1 MSMEA
6 GPLPEQSEA
15 QRIGF
20 LAQKC
25 FRSNIPDEWIPKELD
40 GGDDFGFD
48 YQIQVMEAG
57 RATYI
62 FRAQL
67 KGTTNP
73 DRNAPGDF
81 FSIQLKTSTV
91 RYYMKCI
98 EPILLVMADLS
109 SGDSPKHCPL
119 YWTWIHEELRRLNP
133 EELADDQ
140 KYLTFRIPTV
150 NQLTEGTNLSADLDR
165 CRRLGKV
172 GEAIDVLAHRL
183 SPGMTS
189 TARADFIERLPGNF
203 ARRSPSLLATIAEEP
218 TSAWPVAPLGSLP
231 WHLNEAAEQLRQGNA
246 AEAEEHLDAVS
257 ELKKNASALELA
269 DYKYLRGR
277 LHSFR
282 LEDGLALESYAAA
295 AKLSEN
301 LPKHLVAWAET
312 QLRLRHREDGEHDFS
327 DIIARFTGSDAQSLG
342 MRARLLAANGHYE
355 KAIETAQKTPGS
367 EGWAARA
374 IIHTMR
380 SESELT
386 LEACTAGLA
395 TPHLLNTT
403 KQLFLILRAR
413 ARFNL
418 AIGKLPS
425 TDPEAVIPPTGPV
438 GTNVDLLR
446 EAWRDILDVARS
458 LRSSGWPSNTEF
470 IADIWA
476 ATASILGK
484 QHDALPLLTEAA
496 NARPNLPALQVAL
509 ENIAAH
515 VSDFPLALAANARQP
530 ETGSQTLRRVAL
542 LHMADKHTDCVN
554 LFQSKGQMIT
564 ATSDHIFGFA
574 ITLAI
579 LSAER
584 IIKNDLAKEWE
595 SRLASDPELAI
606 SRTLLQFWRTTRNN
620 LLTRDSAL
628 EQLELA
634 YENSGRPLEL
644 GMHLFMELN
653 TRDKVQATKVV
664 ALAKDL
670 MTDRMLP
677 PVAILHLSHALATLS
692 DWTGLLQ
699 LGRESQIRYES
710 HERFVAIEALA
721 LDKIGHS
728 ADALALLKKLL
739 ATGST
744 DQFALDTY
752 IEIVVRCGLIED
764 AIRSVE
770 SIVSAEVDSSKRINA
785 LRLLFNL
792 IHLSDPQ
799 SLRAVDIAWS
809 IGQLTKQDDEEQE
822 GLFLVLMFAAISSA
836 SLETNDSRLAEF
848 HRRTQEF
855 TQKFPGSKI
864 LKTVHFPENA
874 SPDELIRILQEITG
888 TDEDQVRWRA
898 KVENQLQ
905 RGEIPIPYAWRP
917 RHFLVNVTDLPTLWE
932 IGKRSKHHER
942 KFHLTMAPSDWKPIL
957 TAQLAKTIP
966 LLDLITLL
974 LIRDLE
980 ILELV
985 FQLFPK
991 IAIGQATLN
1000 ELSQLLYPMFGS
1012 PLWHDC
1018 HALQDALKAHLGQ
1031 IIQPW
1036 AGAPDEHSQQAH
1048 LWPTEEVKKLAAGGD
1063 YALYSDDAI
1072 FRVYCEI
1079 PDNAPPSF
1087 CTLDVLKALEEKG
1100 LLSTEEVAEKIS
1112 RLCAWHVGLIV
1123 EFKYQV
1129 AILPP
1134 ELGQAHSVSK
1144 GIDILRA
1151 SASCMALFDNIW
1163 DLRKPFN
1170 DLIGHA
1176 AAILRE
1182 FVSTSANREESI
1194 AAVMGLWFGK
1204 AKLHKDAPSPPEQLL
1219 ALLLALTIE
1228 NIQSITAEMSRRFW
1242 NIYLLLIALQHGDRM
1257 DETKEKE
1264 AIALAGKIVAELDHQ
1279 NNSLGK
1285 ESLRSIL
1292 ALGLTEG
1299 TSDADAFSNGYNK
1312 YFSVLVEATK
1322 SK

>member
-1 MSMEA
+1 M
-6 GPLPEQSEA
+6 
-15 QRIGF
+15 
-20 LAQKC
+20 
-25 FRSNIPDEWIPKELD
+25 
-40 GGDDFGFD
+40 
-48 YQIQVMEAG
+48 
-57 RATYI
+57 
-62 FRAQL
+62 
-67 KGTTNP
+67 
-73 DRNAPGDF
+73 
-81 FSIQLKTSTV
+81 
-91 RYYMKCI
+91 
-98 EPILLVMADLS
+98 
-109 SGDSPKHCPL
+109 
-119 YWTWIHEELRRLNP
+119 
-133 EELADDQ
+133 
-140 KYLTFRIPTV
+140 
-150 NQLTEGTNLSADLDR
+150 
-165 CRRLGKV
+165 
-172 GEAIDVLAHRL
+172 
-183 SPGMTS
+183 
-189 TARADFIERLPGNF
+189 
-203 ARRSPSLLATIAEEP
+203 
-218 TSAWPVAPLGSLP
+218 
-231 WHLNEAAEQLRQGNA
+231 
-246 AEAEEHLDAVS
+246 
-257 ELKKNASALELA
+257 
-269 DYKYLRGR
+269 
-277 LHSFR
+277 
-282 LEDGLALESYAAA
+282 
-295 AKLSEN
+295 
-301 LPKHLVAWAET
+301 
-312 QLRLRHREDGEHDFS
+312 
-327 DIIARFTGSDAQSLG
+327 
-342 MRARLLAANGHYE
+342 
-355 KAIETAQKTPGS
+355 
-367 EGWAARA
+367 
-374 IIHTMR
+374 
-380 SESELT
+380 
-386 LEACTAGLA
+386 
-395 TPHLLNTT
+395 
-403 KQLFLILRAR
+403 FLILRAR